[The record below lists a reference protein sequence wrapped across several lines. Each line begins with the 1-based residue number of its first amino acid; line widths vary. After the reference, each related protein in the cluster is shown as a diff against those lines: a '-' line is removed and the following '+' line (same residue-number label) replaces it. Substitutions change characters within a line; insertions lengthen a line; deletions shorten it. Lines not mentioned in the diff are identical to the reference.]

1 MICVICESSEM
12 LQIDEFSSLR
22 LVTSD
27 VRPHWQEVGLN
38 QCPSCLLISKNISGS
53 YRKSLNQ
60 VYGNYDLFKESGKID
75 QEVTSNAG
83 VISRSALLLDHL
95 NKEVLLAQT
104 GRLLD
109 YGCGKGAFVS
119 AFSTLRPDWQLV
131 GTDIDESNRLP
142 VEAIANTTY
151 VAAADGTING
161 DYDLIT
167 LSHVLEHLVDPLGT
181 LQSFINHLRPNGYV
195 FIQVPNLATN
205 PFDLGV
211 VDHCHHFT
219 PDTLK
224 WLIQQ
229 AGFSVIVCSTDWVKK
244 EISMVAKVGKERQ
257 PLSEEWPLRA
267 VDVNSWLLE
276 CQSIFERTFQDDD
289 RLGIL
294 GTTNAALWID
304 EQTKNVAKFFIDE
317 SPYRQNKEFY
327 GRSVMAPEKVKSKR
341 VFLPF
346 TGPLSLPIADRLRTW
361 GVESVFNTSPVL
373 NK

>member
-1 MICVICESSEM
+1 MICVICQSSEM
-12 LQIDEFSSLR
+12 LQIDEFSALR

-27 VRPHWQEVGLN
+27 VRPHQQEVGLN
-38 QCPSCLLISKNISGS
+38 QCPSCLLISKNMSDS
-53 YRKSLNQ
+53 YKNSLDE

-75 QEVTSNAG
+75 QEVTSDAG
-83 VISRSALLLDHL
+83 VISRSALLLEHL
-95 NKEVLLAQT
+95 DQEGLLAQT

-151 VAAADGTING
+151 VAAADGTISG
-161 DYDLIT
+161 EYDLIT

-181 LQSFINHLRPNGYV
+181 LQSFINHLQPDGYV

-219 PDTLK
+219 PDTLR
-224 WLIQQ
+224 WLVQH
-229 AGFSVIVCSTDWVKK
+229 AGFSVVTCSTDWVKK
-244 EISMVAKVGKERQ
+244 EISMVVKVGEDRQ
-257 PLSEEWPLRA
+257 PLSKDWPLRA
-267 VDVNSWLLE
+267 IDVNSWLLE
-276 CQSIFERTFQDDD
+276 CQLIFERTFHDDD

-327 GRSVMAPEKVKSKR
+327 GRAVMAPEKVRSQK

-346 TGPLSLPIADRLRTW
+346 TGPLSHPIADRLKLW
-361 GVESVFNTSPVL
+361 GVESVFNVSPLL